1 MRKFVCLAGL
11 IFSISTAVAAQ
22 EMPRTELFVGYTY
35 TRVYNSNGDRSNSN
49 GGTAAI
55 AFYPTQHI
63 GLVAD
68 FGGSTSNGFTNSTT
82 GVHTDSSSHS
92 FRFLFGPRVRFGSEK
107 ITPFVHALFGG
118 VHRSDVVLTTGTVLV
133 AAETAFG
140 FETGGGV
147 DFKVSHHI
155 SIRAIEA
162 NYFYTRFSPPNM
174 QNHQNDVSI
183 STGFV
188 IH

>member
-1 MRKFVCLAGL
+1 MRKLVCLAGL

-22 EMPRTELFVGYTY
+22 DMPRAEVFLGYTY
-35 TRVYNSNGDRSNSN
+35 TRVHNSNGDTSNSN
-49 GGTAAI
+49 GGSADI
-55 AFYPTQHI
+55 AFFPSKHV
-63 GLVAD
+63 GVVAD
-68 FGGSTSNGFTNSTT
+68 FGGSSSNGFTNSS

-92 FRFLFGPRVRFGSEK
+92 FRYLFGPRIRFGTEK
-107 ITPFVHALFGG
+107 VTPYVHVLLGG
-118 VHRSDVVLTTGTVLV
+118 VSRSDVVLSTGTVLV
-133 AAETAFG
+133 AAESTFG
-140 FETGGGV
+140 LMTGGGV

-162 NYFYTRFSPPNM
+162 NYFYTRFSPPNA
-174 QNHQNDVSI
+174 QNHQNDASI